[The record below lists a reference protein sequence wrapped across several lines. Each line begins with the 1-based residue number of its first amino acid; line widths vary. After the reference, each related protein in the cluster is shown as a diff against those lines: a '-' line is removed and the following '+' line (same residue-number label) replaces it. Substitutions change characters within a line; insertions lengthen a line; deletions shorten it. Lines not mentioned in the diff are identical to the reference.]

1 MDENTG
7 KCTQQ
12 SYSFSG
18 NLSPLDE
25 ELSVHF
31 RGPLTLLEFGVY
43 YPSSS
48 GNSKRQIDDQDCN
61 VKHVHHKHKRATEV
75 VQVTQTVLL
84 MEMVTLLLP
93 KPSKLLLSNP
103 VLLFH
108 LLLLPTIMPTLALAL
123 ALVLVLVPVMDQYLP
138 LTVKVKLTDPISQL
152 NLLQLVLL
160 LNHLHQK
167 PPLLMVL
174 GPETVIIPQ
183 DPPITVCS

>member
-1 MDENTG
+1 MDESTG

-31 RGPLTLLEFGVY
+31 RGPLTLLQFGVY

-93 KPSKLLLSNP
+93 KLSKLLLSNP

-108 LLLLPTIMPTLALAL
+108 LLLLTIMPTLTLDLALAL
-123 ALVLVLVPVMDQYLP
+123 APVMDQYLP

-152 NLLQLVLL
+152 NLLQPVLL

-167 PPLLMVL
+167 PPLSMVL
-174 GPETVIIPQ
+174 GPETVIILQ